1 MGSSTVLNSSWH
13 SCQQSRSKVLHIPSM
28 YPSIFPE
35 KCRTSITNFCVNGN
49 IQKSSV
55 YPIWCGEN
63 EMAILQEQLPCD
75 ISSFPCKYL
84 GLALSLRRLSRN
96 QVQPIIDKFADQL
109 LGWKADLMTRVGRK
123 VQVQFVMTGMAIYL
137 AVTIGLAPGSRST
150 KGH

>member
-1 MGSSTVLNSSWH
+1 
-13 SCQQSRSKVLHIPSM
+13 
-28 YPSIFPE
+28 
-35 KCRTSITNFCVNGN
+35 VNGN

-96 QVQPIIDKFADQL
+96 QVQPIIDKFVDQL
-109 LGWKADLMTRVGRK
+109 LGWKADLMTRAGRK